1 MRKVTNVSVILVLC
15 GVGLFLSGCYSCDSY
30 HKWKGTGPV
39 PDDVAHK
46 AFWSKACKACV
57 AKRVEPAPVPEPPK
71 PAPAPVKKP
80 KPQGASECGPYAVSM
95 SYPYG
100 NSPVIRLDKTMPKEV
115 PLNASFEYHIK
126 VTNLTDLMVSDV
138 VVTETLPGNFKYAE
152 SEPAASKDGNK
163 LVWKM
168 ASLGPK
174 AGEQIKVVGMPTGSD
189 CLQHCAT
196 VTYVIP
202 VCANV
207 QVVEPKLKLNKTAPA
222 EALICD
228 TIPVRFVV
236 TNSGT
241 GVARGVKITDTL
253 PAGLRTADG
262 QQKVTLNA
270 GTLAAGQSKQFSFEL
285 KASKTGKYVNKAVAS
300 SSDGLRAEAETTTV
314 VRQPVLTIAKT
325 GPRMLY
331 LGRPVTYEIKV
342 TNTGDAPAQKT
353 VVRDTIPRGV
363 ESLKVSAGGK
373 RSGSEIIWELGT
385 LAAGAS
391 KTVSI
396 SYEPT
401 SAGKISNKATAAA
414 YCADAVSA
422 SASTAVAG
430 IPAILLEVIDVED
443 PIEVGSQETYVITAT
458 NQGSAAGTN
467 IRIVCTFEDEEE
479 YVSSSGPTTGSAEGN
494 TVTFATLPSLA
505 PKTKATWRV
514 VVKAVKQGKVLFKVT
529 MTSDEFPRPVEE
541 TESTNL
547 YE

>member
-1 MRKVTNVSVILVLC
+1 MRKVTSVSVILVLC

-30 HKWKGTGPV
+30 HKWKGDPL
-39 PDDVAHK
+39 PPEEVAHK
-46 AFWSKACKACV
+46 AFWSKACKACYV
-57 AKRVEPAPVPEPPK
+57 KPVEPAPAPAPPK
-71 PAPAPVKKP
+71 PVPPPVQRP
-80 KPQGASECGPYAVSM
+80 KPQTASECGPYAVSM
-95 SYPYG
+95 SFPYG
-100 NSPVIRLDKTMPKEV
+100 GSPVIRLDKTMPKEV
-115 PLNASFEYHIK
+115 PLNASFEYYIR
-126 VTNLTDLMVSDV
+126 VTNLTDVMVSDI
-138 VVTETLPGNFKYAE
+138 VVTETVPGNFKYAE
-152 SEPAASKDGNK
+152 SEPAAKKDANQ
-163 LVWKM
+163 LVWTM
-168 ASLGPK
+168 ESLDPK
-174 AGEQIKVVGMPTGSD
+174 ASEQITVVGMATSTD

-207 QVVEPKLKLNKTAPA
+207 QVVEPRLKLAKTSPD
-222 EALICD
+222 EVLICD
-228 TIPVRFVV
+228 PIPVRFVV

-241 GVARGVKITDTL
+241 GVARDVKVTDSL
-253 PAGLRTADG
+253 PDGLRTADG
-262 QQKVTLNA
+262 KQQVTLNA
-270 GTLAAGQSKQFSFEL
+270 GTLAAGQSKQFSVEL

-300 SSDGLRAEAETTTV
+300 SSDGLKAEATTTTV
-314 VRQPVLTIAKT
+314 VRQPVLTIVKT
-325 GPRMLY
+325 GPRKLY
-331 LGRPVTYEIKV
+331 LGRPVSYEITV
-342 TNTGDAPAQKT
+342 TNTGDAAAQKT

-363 ESLKVSAGGK
+363 TSVKVSAGGK

-396 SYEPT
+396 SYAPT
-401 SAGKISNKATAAA
+401 SAGTVSNKATAAA

-443 PIEVGSQETYVITAT
+443 PIEVGNQETYVITAT

-494 TVTFATLPSLA
+494 TVTFAPLPSLA
-505 PKTKATWRV
+505 PKAKATWRV
-514 VVKAVKQGKVLFKVT
+514 VVRAVKQGKVLFKVT
-529 MTSDEFPRPVEE
+529 MMSDEFPRPVEE